1 MRIRAD
7 LDLCQGHA
15 VCQAEAPEVFTVP
28 QRGRVEILDDVP
40 DAGLRPAVADAI
52 RYCPTRA
59 LSIADE
65 DATDDHSPKGTD

>member
-28 QRGRVEILDDVP
+28 KRGQVVILRDVP
-40 DAGLRPAVADAI
+40 DAEHRAAVADAI

-59 LSIADE
+59 LSIAD
-65 DATDDHSPKGTD
+65 DGATDLSPKGTD

>member
-15 VCQAEAPEVFTVP
+15 VCQAEAPEVFRVP
-28 QRGRVEILDDVP
+28 RRGRVEILDDGP

-52 RYCPTRA
+52 RYCPTQA
-59 LSIADE
+59 LSIAGE
-65 DATDDHSPKGTD
+65 GATDSSPKGSD

>member
-28 QRGRVEILDDVP
+28 RRGQVEIRHEVP
-40 DAGLRPAVADAI
+40 DAELRPAVADAI
-52 RYCPTRA
+52 RYCPTQA

-65 DATDDHSPKGTD
+65 GATDSAPKGTD